1 MNGNGHLTF
10 EIYGSISGSNNLS
23 TADGALDLGVTTQV
37 ARIFNF
43 DEVNGTDNVMEIY
56 VDRMLVASLNA
67 GATTPFYGDT
77 VSDFWMGSVHDNGN
91 PRRYYRGD
99 LTDVKISDM
108 ALTESEMMLVPEP
121 GMLAIFGMG
130 LLALG
135 LTRRKRI

>member
-1 MNGNGHLTF
+1 MNGNGRLTF
-10 EIYGSISGSNNLS
+10 QIYGGISGSSNLS
-23 TADGALDLGVTTQV
+23 TADCALDLGVTTQV

-67 GATTPFYGDT
+67 GATTTFYGDT